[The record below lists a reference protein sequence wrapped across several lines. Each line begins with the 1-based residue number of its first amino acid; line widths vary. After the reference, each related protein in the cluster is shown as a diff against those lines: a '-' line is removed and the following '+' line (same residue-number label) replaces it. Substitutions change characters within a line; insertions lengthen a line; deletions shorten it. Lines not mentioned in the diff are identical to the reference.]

1 VEGSGTTLLVGVV
14 VAKQVGPVAHKSLA
28 TWTFPT
34 VIPVEISAF
43 VRTKVNELAVALPVV
58 PKQVKVDLLPIPPHA
73 PKDSEPVLTPVIIE
87 VPLTFMFPEN
97 PMTGPPSLTVFEPDI
112 EMSTQTEVASA
123 VQPPV
128 PPWVRVSV
136 PTWVEPKNKLS
147 LMLSAQRAGAI
158 ANVAVM
164 ASADIKNFVFRTA
177 VLLYFLEFDSA
188 ATRP

>member
-1 VEGSGTTLLVGVV
+1 MLLVGVA
-14 VAKQVGPVAHKSLA
+14 VAKQVGPVAHNSLP
-28 TWTFPT
+28 TCTFPT
-34 VIPVEISAF
+34 VIPVEISAL

-73 PKDSEPVLTPVIIE
+73 PKDSDPVLASVIME

-112 EMSTQTEVASA
+112 VMSTQTEVASA

-136 PTWVEPKNKLS
+136 PTWVEPKDKLS
-147 LMLSAQRAGAI
+147 VMLSAHRPGAI
-158 ANVAVM
+158 AKVAVM
-164 ASADIKNFVFRTA
+164 ASADIKNLLFRTA
-177 VLLYFLEFDSA
+177 VLLFPSV
-188 ATRP
+188 

>member
-1 VEGSGTTLLVGVV
+1 MLLVGVV
-14 VAKQVGPVAHKSLA
+14 VAKQVAPFGHKSLP

-34 VIPVEISAF
+34 VIPVEISAL
-43 VRTKVNELAVALPVV
+43 VRTKVNVLTVALPVV

-73 PKDSEPVLTPVIIE
+73 PKDSEPVLVSVTME

-97 PMTGPPSLTVFEPDI
+97 PTTGPPSLTVFEPDI
-112 EMSTQTEVASA
+112 VMSTHTDVASA
-123 VQPPV
+123 VQPPL
-128 PPWVRVSV
+128 PPWLRVSV

-147 LMLSAQRAGAI
+147 LMLSAQRPGAI

-164 ASADIKNFVFRTA
+164 ASADTKNLLFRTA
-177 VLLYFLEFDSA
+177 VLLYFLQFDSA